1 MKLTTELLRET
12 ALYIQDYYNSNFN
25 DQYCFHQYNRTINI
39 VRHCDALASRMDLG
53 KQESKLVHLAAWFLE
68 TGYCIDY
75 QNAQVKSA
83 ELAAAYYKEKGVEDE
98 KIETIVE
105 CILST
110 RMPMQAVTATAQ
122 IVCDASMYHLA
133 EKDAHQILNTLRTEY
148 AALSVR
154 EFTDEEWIKE
164 NVSNLSN
171 HFYFTSAARKLYQ
184 KGKSKSLAGYKKNLE
199 LLHEIVQEPPHQT
212 IQVPATEH
220 EKIVA
225 EGAVKLERGVETFF
239 RITEQ
244 RHMELAA
251 RAHEKASLLISIN
264 AIVISIVLS
273 VLITKLDES
282 KYLLLPTLLL
292 IITASAT
299 IIFSILSTRPKLI
312 KDSSKHNPVAG
323 HEMNIIFFG
332 DFAKLSLDEY
342 KKSMQ
347 VTYKNRATLYDSLSK
362 DIYYQGI
369 ILVWKYKYINI
380 AYNIFMYGFII
391 TILAFIAAY
400 ALHTAN

>member
-1 MKLTTELLRET
+1 M
-12 ALYIQDYYNSNFN
+12 
-25 DQYCFHQYNRTINI
+25 
-39 VRHCDALASRMDLG
+39 
-53 KQESKLVHLAAWFLE
+53 
-68 TGYCIDY
+68 
-75 QNAQVKSA
+75 
-83 ELAAAYYKEKGVEDE
+83 
-98 KIETIVE
+98 
-105 CILST
+105 
-110 RMPMQAVTATAQ
+110 
-122 IVCDASMYHLA
+122 
-133 EKDAHQILNTLRTEY
+133 
-148 AALSVR
+148 
-154 EFTDEEWIKE
+154 
-164 NVSNLSN
+164 
-171 HFYFTSAARKLYQ
+171 
-184 KGKSKSLAGYKKNLE
+184 
-199 LLHEIVQEPPHQT
+199 HEIVQEPPHQT

-244 RHMELAA
+244 RHMELAS

-282 KYLLLPTLLL
+282 QYLLLPTLLL

-312 KDSSKHNPVAG
+312 KDSSKHNPIPG

-332 DFAKLSLDEY
+332 DFANLSLDEY

-347 VTYKNRATLYDSLSK
+347 VTYKNRASLYDSLSK

-380 AYNIFMYGFII
+380 AYNVLF
-391 TILAFIAAY
+391 TILHWVQYTVYNTAVYILPYSGGVIIGNLTYQYHIAHNIMFTIILLFNIGRNS
-400 ALHTAN
+400 LHTDRRTDGRQFNHFSVRMLSPDYL

>member
-25 DQYCFHQYNRTINI
+25 EQYCFHQYNRTINI
-39 VRHCDALASRMDLG
+39 VRHCDALASSMDLG

-75 QNAQVKSA
+75 QNYQVKSA
-83 ELAAAYYKEKGVEDE
+83 ELAAAYYKAKGVEDE

-133 EKDAHQILNTLRTEY
+133 EKDAHQILNTLRAEY

-164 NVSNLSN
+164 NIDKLSN

-212 IQVPATEH
+212 SQVPATEH

-244 RHMELAA
+244 RHMELAS

-282 KYLLLPTLLL
+282 QYLLLPTLLL

-312 KDSSKHNPVAG
+312 KDSSKHNPIPG

-391 TILAFIAAY
+391 TILSFIAAY
-400 ALHTAN
+400 AMHTAN